1 VGLDDEDDVY
11 DAGSIIDGVSDDV
24 VGGVVDT
31 VNVGLV
37 AVNAVDAS
45 LSAVD
50 VSLSAVDS
58 RSSAVDASLGTV
70 SVSLAAVSVNLSAVS
85 AKLFVAG
92 VEFAA
97 VTVFTG
103 VDAVLSILAI
113 FLDGL
118 FSPLLLSPPSLLLLS
133 PPSLLLLSPSDCAIT
148 KLLTA
153 PALIMQKMEM
163 IKTLRT
169 IFTLSMFL

>member
-1 VGLDDEDDVY
+1 VLDDDDDVY
-11 DAGSIIDGVSDDV
+11 DVGSIIDDVLNDV
-24 VGGVVDT
+24 VGDVVDT
-31 VNVGLV
+31 VNVELV
-37 AVNAVDAS
+37 AVNVVDAS
-45 LSAVD
+45 LAAVD
-50 VSLSAVDS
+50 VN
-58 RSSAVDASLGTV
+58 LGTV
-70 SVSLAAVSVNLSAVS
+70 SVSLAAVS

-97 VTVFTG
+97 VTVFTA
-103 VDAVLSILAI
+103 VDAVLSIFTI

-118 FSPLLLSPPSLLLLS
+118 FSP
-133 PPSLLLLSPSDCAIT
+133 LLLSPSDCAIT

>member
-45 LSAVD
+45 LSAMD
-50 VSLSAVDS
+50 VSLSAMDS

-97 VTVFTG
+97 VTVFTA
-103 VDAVLSILAI
+103 VDAVLSIFTI

-118 FSPLLLSPPSLLLLS
+118 FSPLLLSP
-133 PPSLLLLSPSDCAIT
+133 SDCAIT
-148 KLLTA
+148 RLLTA

-169 IFTLSMFL
+169 IFTLNIFL

>member
-1 VGLDDEDDVY
+1 VLDDDDDVY
-11 DAGSIIDGVSDDV
+11 DVGSIIDDVLNDV
-24 VGGVVDT
+24 VGDVVDT
-31 VNVGLV
+31 VNVELV
-37 AVNAVDAS
+37 AVNVVDAS
-45 LSAVD
+45 LAAVD
-50 VSLSAVDS
+50 VN
-58 RSSAVDASLGTV
+58 LGTV
-70 SVSLAAVSVNLSAVS
+70 SVSLAAVS

-169 IFTLSMFL
+169 IFTLNIFL

>member
-1 VGLDDEDDVY
+1 VLDDDDDVY
-11 DAGSIIDGVSDDV
+11 DVGSIIDDVLNDV
-24 VGGVVDT
+24 VGDVVDT
-31 VNVGLV
+31 VNVELV
-37 AVNAVDAS
+37 AVNVVDAS
-45 LSAVD
+45 LAAVD
-50 VSLSAVDS
+50 VN
-58 RSSAVDASLGTV
+58 LGTV
-70 SVSLAAVSVNLSAVS
+70 SVSLAAVS

-97 VTVFTG
+97 VTVFTA
-103 VDAVLSILAI
+103 VDAVLSIFTI

-118 FSPLLLSPPSLLLLS
+118 FSP
-133 PPSLLLLSPSDCAIT
+133 LLLSPSDCAIT

-169 IFTLSMFL
+169 IFTLNIFL

>member
-1 VGLDDEDDVY
+1 VLDDDDDVY
-11 DAGSIIDGVSDDV
+11 DVGSIIDDVLNDV
-24 VGGVVDT
+24 VGDVVDT
-31 VNVGLV
+31 VNVELV
-37 AVNAVDAS
+37 AVNVVDAS
-45 LSAVD
+45 LAAVD
-50 VSLSAVDS
+50 VN
-58 RSSAVDASLGTV
+58 LGTV
-70 SVSLAAVSVNLSAVS
+70 SVSLAAVS

-113 FLDGL
+113 FLDRL

-163 IKTLRT
+163 IKTLKT
-169 IFTLSMFL
+169 IFTLSIFL